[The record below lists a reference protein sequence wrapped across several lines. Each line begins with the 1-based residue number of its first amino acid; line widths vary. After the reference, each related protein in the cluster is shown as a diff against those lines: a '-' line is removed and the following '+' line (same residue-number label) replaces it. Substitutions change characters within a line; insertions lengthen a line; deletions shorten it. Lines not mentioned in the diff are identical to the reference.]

1 MPAWWPENVAY
12 TEDLGNDGES
22 PPFYD
27 HPRPDIRLAERQTQT
42 AYTC

>member
-12 TEDLGNDGES
+12 TENLGSDGES
-22 PPFYD
+22 PLYD
-27 HPRPDIRLAERQTQT
+27 HPDQTSGFAERQMQT